1 MRRCRGPFLPPVRE
15 HRIEDHRG
23 LSDRYIEVLR
33 IRYLQQHANAI
44 LGGQSLDFGT
54 SDLFGCAHVG
64 VMDLLWFPQI
74 YHRKSGA
81 NTMGSKTLFKW
92 LKQIM
97 TSQLEQLLKAEKEI
111 QKDILIFHSTTAE
124 YTNGFR
130 HDHTTF
136 GLMVARLVSANQFRS
151 AEALLDRMKE
161 EKCSVTED
169 IFLSVCRGYVC
180 VHRPLDAVRVFHKM
194 EDFQCKPTP
203 KSYITILGI
212 LVEENQLKIAFSSS
226 MGAALR
232 IFCEMP
238 NHGCPQDS
246 DTYGTLING
255 LCKLGKIGE
264 AKELF
269 NEMETKGCLPSVVTY
284 TSLIHGFAKPTIWM
298 KLWGCLNT

>member
-44 LGGQSLDFGT
+44 LGGQSLDFG
-54 SDLFGCAHVG
+54 
-64 VMDLLWFPQI
+64 
-74 YHRKSGA
+74 
-81 NTMGSKTLFKW
+81 
-92 LKQIM
+92 
-97 TSQLEQLLKAEKEI
+97 LLKAEKEI
-111 QKDILIFHSTTAE
+111 QKAILIFHSTTAE

-212 LVEENQLKIAFSSS
+212 LVEENQLKIAF
-226 MGAALR
+226 R
-232 IFCEMP
+232 F
-238 NHGCPQDS
+238 
-246 DTYGTLING
+246 Y
-255 LCKLGKIGE
+255 
-264 AKELF
+264 
-269 NEMETKGCLPSVVTY
+269 
-284 TSLIHGFAKPTIWM
+284 
-298 KLWGCLNT
+298 

>member
-23 LSDRYIEVLR
+23 PSDRYIEVLR

-44 LGGQSLDFGT
+44 QGGQNLDLRT

-74 YHRKSGA
+74 YH
-81 NTMGSKTLFKW
+81 SKTLFKW

-111 QKDILIFHSTTAE
+111 QKAILIFHSTTAE
-124 YTNGFR
+124 YNNSFR

-194 EDFQCKPTP
+194 EDF
-203 KSYITILGI
+203 
-212 LVEENQLKIAFSSS
+212 
-226 MGAALR
+226 
-232 IFCEMP
+232 
-238 NHGCPQDS
+238 
-246 DTYGTLING
+246 
-255 LCKLGKIGE
+255 
-264 AKELF
+264 
-269 NEMETKGCLPSVVTY
+269 
-284 TSLIHGFAKPTIWM
+284 
-298 KLWGCLNT
+298 